1 MKDFNGFLDLYQFD
15 DLFIEIATFPYN
27 TKVYTK
33 LKDPALLDERS
44 YHPNYLMR
52 SAVALSDYSS
62 IETLE
67 RLSYDESWWVRW
79 DVMHNPRTPQYVL
92 DLIKFKDYL
101 RYYDFT

>member
-1 MKDFNGFLDLYQFD
+1 MKDFNGVLGLYQFD
-15 DLFIEIATFPYN
+15 DLVIERSIFPYI

-33 LKDPALLDERS
+33 LKDPVLLEERS

-79 DVMHNPRTPQYVL
+79 EVAANPRTPQYVL
-92 DLIKFKDYL
+92 DLHKFKGYL
-101 RYYDFT
+101 KYYG